1 MREANSFDIFLL
13 VLLGIIWGS
22 SFFNIKIATYSYE
35 PITLALVRVIFA
47 SAPLILLCKFKKI
60 KIEAFSNVWKHY
72 ALIGLCNIAIPFI
85 LIAIGTSKINSYLAA
100 MLMSTTPLSG
110 TILAHFFTKN
120 EKINIFKVIGVLVG
134 FSGILFLFLD
144 KIIINESNYIFALIT
159 ILGSTFYSIGG
170 ILTIKIKNKGNE
182 NVTTS
187 TTIWSLIFLF
197 PMAIIL
203 EKPWLSDPSLE
214 STLSLLYLGI
224 VATGLAWT
232 PFGGDILFIEAS
244 VSPGSGK
251 IQITGQLGDVM
262 KESAQLALSYLKAH
276 SKQLKIPENAFTH
289 WDVHLHVPAGA
300 TPKDGPSAGIS
311 ILSALASIYTQR
323 KVKGDIALTG
333 EITLRG
339 LVLAVGG
346 IKEKVLAAKRA
357 GIKEVVLPSKNEKD
371 VAEIEQDVIE
381 DLTISYVEKMD
392 QVLPKLLEKTSI
404 NKPFEFFE
412 RPDIVKK

>member
-60 KIEAFSNVWKHY
+60 KIEAFSNEWKHY

-120 EKINIFKVIGVLVG
+120 EKINFFKIIGILIG

-170 ILTIKIKNKGNE
+170 ILTIRIKNKGNE

-203 EKPWLSDPSLE
+203 EKPWLADPSLE

-224 VATGLAWT
+224 VATGLAWLIR
-232 PFGGDILFIEAS
+232 FR
-244 VSPGSGK
+244 
-251 IQITGQLGDVM
+251 
-262 KESAQLALSYLKAH
+262 
-276 SKQLKIPENAFTH
+276 
-289 WDVHLHVPAGA
+289 
-300 TPKDGPSAGIS
+300 
-311 ILSALASIYTQR
+311 ILS
-323 KVKGDIALTG
+323 VN
-333 EITLRG
+333 G
-339 LVLAVGG
+339 LVFQTQVAYLIPIFGVFFGYFLMDEVITWRVLISLSIIIFG
-346 IKEKVLAAKRA
+346 I
-357 GIKEVVLPSKNEKD
+357 
-371 VAEIEQDVIE
+371 
-381 DLTISYVEKMD
+381 Y
-392 QVLPKLLEKTSI
+392 
-404 NKPFEFFE
+404 
-412 RPDIVKK
+412 IVKKNNKGLN